1 MIKNKNGGKRELLA
15 EDKRKMQ
22 RLAGLLKESMFFEE
36 APEEEE
42 EPLPDDSGAPDMGG
56 EPSGGDMPPMDDMG
70 GDDLGMDDEADVP
83 AGPEG
88 VSNPLIGQLMELI
101 TPAIEE
107 AIGKALENGEL
118 SIESDDTEVVPSAEL
133 PGSEGDPSMNV
144 PSPEGG
150 EGMEMT
156 DEPEDPSLQKEAVP
170 IPSARRQDP
179 LQQKY
184 NQLEEDLFESV
195 MRRVR
200 KEMLNK
206 PATKPVTSKKK

>member
-42 EPLPDDSGAPDMGG
+42 EPLPDDSGAPDMDGD
-56 EPSGGDMPPMDDMG
+56 PSGGDMPPMDDMG
-70 GDDLGMDDEADVP
+70 GDDLGMDDGADMP
-83 AGPEG
+83 PGPEG
-88 VSNPLIGQLMELI
+88 VENPQVEKMVDLFRQFLSDQM
-101 TPAIEE
+101 A
-107 AIGKALENGEL
+107 NGG
-118 SIESDDTEVVPSAEL
+118 IDIQGDDTEVVPSAEL
-133 PGSEGDPSMNV
+133 PGSEGDPSMGV

-179 LQQKY
+179 VQQKY

-206 PATKPVTSKKK
+206 PATKPATSKKK